1 MADEKDD
8 AKGVSRRGFLR
19 GAGAGAVVV
28 AGAGVMANA
37 MGAEQKGCK
46 TAGCDYDV
54 VVIGGGF
61 AGVTAARDCRK
72 NGYKT
77 LVLEARNRLG
87 GRTFSTEF
95 AGHKVELGGTW
106 IHWTQP
112 FVWAETQRYGLK
124 VIESPERAESSL
136 ETMVILAEGKRTQ
149 LAGEELLPVLQAFDT
164 YFADARDIWERPY
177 DSRFR
182 WNKLMAQDSLS
193 ARDRLDQLKLNPV
206 HRAAVDSYLVGMSHC
221 PSDQVSYNEMARWW
235 ALPGYNLSVLNDS
248 LTRYTFKDG
257 TISLINAMIED
268 GKPEVRLSTPVKKV
282 EDKGDHVVVTTQ
294 KGERIVAGSVVL
306 ALPMNVLPNIEF
318 SPALDPKLIEADH
331 ERHAG
336 TGVKAVIKVKG
347 KVGGEGKLYGLAD
360 SDHPLN
366 VVFTYAKAEDHTLF
380 IGFGDDPAKLDVLD
394 RDAVQQV
401 MQSFFQEM
409 EVEDCFGYD
418 WNLDPYSRGTWA
430 SYRPGWYGKYADHF
444 GKAPGSRMFFAQGDH
459 GEGWRGF
466 IDGAIGGGGKAALLV
481 KELLG

>member
-1 MADEKDD
+1 M
-8 AKGVSRRGFLR
+8 
-19 GAGAGAVVV
+19 
-28 AGAGVMANA
+28 
-37 MGAEQKGCK
+37 
-46 TAGCDYDV
+46 
-54 VVIGGGF
+54 
-61 AGVTAARDCRK
+61 
-72 NGYKT
+72 
-77 LVLEARNRLG
+77 
-87 GRTFSTEF
+87 
-95 AGHKVELGGTW
+95 
-106 IHWTQP
+106 
-112 FVWAETQRYGLK
+112 
-124 VIESPERAESSL
+124 
-136 ETMVILAEGKRTQ
+136 
-149 LAGEELLPVLQAFDT
+149 
-164 YFADARDIWERPY
+164 
-177 DSRFR
+177 
-182 WNKLMAQDSLS
+182 
-193 ARDRLDQLKLNPV
+193 
-206 HRAAVDSYLVGMSHC
+206 
-221 PSDQVSYNEMARWW
+221 
-235 ALPGYNLSVLNDS
+235 
-248 LTRYTFKDG
+248 
-257 TISLINAMIED
+257 
-268 GKPEVRLSTPVKKV
+268 
-282 EDKGDHVVVTTQ
+282 
-294 KGERIVAGSVVL
+294 AGSVVL

-318 SPALDPKLIEADH
+318 SPALDPKLIEAAH

-401 MQSFFQEM
+401 MQSFFPEM